1 MRCYLIRKIAS
12 VADRDKL
19 ANLQRNLLVKHR
31 GNDPGPD
38 RADVGY
44 EDQTDGA
51 SYTSALMMGCLAI
64 ALALCYGYYSKL
76 KGAAH
81 HRGEEE
87 ARRRQQNG
95 LNHDSDHLMQIS
107 RVSLFAALASLI
119 IHSTSSQDNRRNL
132 RPTTAAWR
140 PMSHGPQL
148 APVRGVYG
156 RPLHRSAHGQ
166 PRSISRDPGA
176 CSGCSYRC
184 SPRFRLFG
192 FYCCDFTNRIGAHLC
207 MGPR

>member
-81 HRGEEE
+81 VAAPVDPIAQLLVPAPDQQSAAAHIRAPHDAQGVPGR
-87 ARRRQQNG
+87 ARR
-95 LNHDSDHLMQIS
+95 LC
-107 RVSLFAALASLI
+107 
-119 IHSTSSQDNRRNL
+119 RR
-132 RPTTAAWR
+132 R
-140 PMSHGPQL
+140 
-148 APVRGVYG
+148 
-156 RPLHRSAHGQ
+156 
-166 PRSISRDPGA
+166 
-176 CSGCSYRC
+176 RC
-184 SPRFRLFG
+184 
-192 FYCCDFTNRIGAHLC
+192 
-207 MGPR
+207 